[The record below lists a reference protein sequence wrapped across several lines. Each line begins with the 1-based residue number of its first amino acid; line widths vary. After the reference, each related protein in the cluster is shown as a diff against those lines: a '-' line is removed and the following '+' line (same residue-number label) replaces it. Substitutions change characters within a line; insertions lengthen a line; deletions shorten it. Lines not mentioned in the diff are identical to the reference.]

1 MAKRVDA
8 GNVAAE
14 RDLNEMISKTAYELY
29 EKRGRVS
36 GYDFDDWIE
45 AEGIVKKQFE
55 KVKKSEAYTLA
66 GVSEKMAAGRGNK
79 RKAASP

>member
-1 MAKRVDA
+1 MAKRVDV
-8 GNVAAE
+8 GNVVAE

-29 EKRGRVS
+29 EKRGRGS

-45 AEGIVKKQFE
+45 AEGTVKKQFA
-55 KVKKSEAYTLA
+55 KMKKSEAYTMA
-66 GVSEKMAAGRGNK
+66 GASEKMAARRGNK